1 MFTIDVAEFREY
13 KISLK
18 IERSKQIN
26 YRYYNN
32 MTNVKRYAIQNQFRR
47 LFS

>member
-18 IERSKQIN
+18 IERPKQIN
-26 YRYYNN
+26 YRYYN
-32 MTNVKRYAIQNQFRR
+32 MTNGKRYAIQNQFRR